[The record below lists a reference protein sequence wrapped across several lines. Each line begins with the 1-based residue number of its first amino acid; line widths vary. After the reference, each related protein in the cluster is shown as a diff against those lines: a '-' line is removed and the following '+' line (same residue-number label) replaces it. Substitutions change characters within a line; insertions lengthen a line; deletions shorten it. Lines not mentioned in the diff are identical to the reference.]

1 MKKNF
6 SKIVIK
12 LNGTESNLMILQKPW
27 SIQFDPNRMLLT
39 ILDSSGNAVWT
50 VEVLE
55 FDNTN
60 HWHVKCGE
68 EEFLIYVKEDTLYIE
83 RKQRANENPL
93 TL

>member
-39 ILDSSGNAVWT
+39 ILDSFGNIVSA
-50 VEVLE
+50 VEVLAI
-55 FDNTN
+55 DDMGN
-60 HWHVKCGE
+60 WHIKCGDDE
-68 EEFLIYVKEDTLYIE
+68 YLVYVKDDTLFIVKKE
-83 RKQRANENPL
+83 SPKSHRSN
-93 TL
+93 